1 MSRIPIASAVALLIS
16 AIFLFLAAMTSTAQA
31 APPKRGG
38 PFQDPVSYCRAVRTI
53 DWPDRDRRYAGP
65 KEIGWINRAMGWHK
79 GDSGYVAW
87 GCEDGFVVACV
98 NGGITG
104 PCEKFGDR
112 SPSADVIDWCRS
124 NPNDRSLPTAVMGHS
139 SLCDWRC
146 ARGRPLI
153 GECSAPDKRSF
164 RRGDYVRVHPG
175 R

>member
-65 KEIGWINRAMGWHK
+65 KEVAWIDRAMGYRR
-79 GDSGYVAW
+79 GDIIHADW
-87 GCEDGFVVACV
+87 GCEDGNVVACL

-104 PCEKFGDR
+104 PCSKVDLSR
-112 SPSADVIDWCRS
+112 TTNHDTIAYCRS
-124 NPNDRSLPTAVMGHS
+124 HPNDELAAACLRFLEDRGWAYQSWEQVDAHAIQHGWIGWVPRARSRA
-139 SLCDWRC
+139 
-146 ARGRPLI
+146 
-153 GECSAPDKRSF
+153 
-164 RRGDYVRVHPG
+164 
-175 R
+175 